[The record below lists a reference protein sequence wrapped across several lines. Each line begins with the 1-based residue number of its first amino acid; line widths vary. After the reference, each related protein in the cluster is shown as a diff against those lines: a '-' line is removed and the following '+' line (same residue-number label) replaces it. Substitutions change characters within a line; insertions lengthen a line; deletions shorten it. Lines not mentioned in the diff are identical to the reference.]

1 MKALPA
7 MFPTLGKAA
16 NHFASAFSFRCPL
29 CGSRK
34 TVTSMTK
41 PLPFVTD
48 GPSKVEGRCRS
59 CGHRWTVFVRTG
71 I

>member
-1 MKALPA
+1 
-7 MFPTLGKAA
+7 MFPAIGKFA
-16 NHFASAFSFRCPL
+16 NHFASTFSFRCPL

-34 TVTSMTK
+34 TVTTQTK

-59 CGHRWTVFVRTG
+59 CGQCWTVFVRTG